1 MALKYKRLSN
11 VELTELKQDF
21 VDFLASQSITAPDW
35 QKMISDEP
43 ERCHGII
50 EVFSD
55 IVYEKSLERIKCLE
69 VKKDHHWQ
77 IVFFSHTE
85 AEMIAL
91 QLPEDSKYSF
101 TSPRFNEILAS
112 GKLTLKEIKAEVYAG
127 KKTYKEERSMEVFL
141 EMEKGG
147 VPCNEALWI
156 LLKKLMP
163 KKID

>member
-11 VELTELKQDF
+11 AELSELKKDF
-21 VDFLASQSITAPDW
+21 IDFLASQSITAPDW
-35 QKMISDEP
+35 QKMISNEP
-43 ERCHGII
+43 DRCHGVI
-50 EVFSD
+50 ELFSD

-77 IVFFSHTE
+77 VMNFSHIE

-101 TSPRFNEILAS
+101 TSPRFNEMLAS
-112 GKLTLKEIKAEVYAG
+112 GKLTLEEIKAEVYTG
-127 KKTYKEERSMEVFL
+127 KKSFKEERSMEVFR

-147 VPCNEALWI
+147 IPCNEALWI
-156 LLKKLMP
+156 LLKKIIP
-163 KKID
+163 GKVN

>member
-11 VELTELKQDF
+11 AELGELKKDF
-21 VDFLASQSITAPDW
+21 IDFLASQSITAPDW

-43 ERCHGII
+43 DRCHGII

-69 VKKDHHWQ
+69 IKKDHHWQ
-77 IVFFSHTE
+77 VMFFSEDT

-101 TSPRFNEILAS
+101 TSPRFNQMLS
-112 GKLTLKEIKAEVYAG
+112 AG
-127 KKTYKEERSMEVFL
+127 KVTLEGMKTEVFTGKKSYKEERSMEVFL

-147 VPCNEALWI
+147 VPANEALWI
-156 LLKKLMP
+156 LLKKLVP
-163 KKID
+163 QIKE